1 MIRAVLPT
9 FLLLALTSSVCTGQ
23 SPQPGPC
30 EIPAAERPSEFGC
43 YFVAAKELG
52 VLPAS
57 AGTLFWHLYTY
68 PDLAAAKANVGPR
81 GMVAQSFGKFWVYT
95 IEQQGWRPKAGERVA
110 VIGPLA
116 HEAGKAYTARYM
128 EAVFGP
134 NTSTRVHV
142 HSGAEAWYVLGGAQ
156 CLETPEGITVVR
168 AGEGS
173 VVREG
178 PPMVLSSVGTEKR
191 ISVLLVLHDS
201 SKPWSTLQTEWKPKG
216 LCPQT
221 LTAPAASAASP
232 TPTGLFVKFK
242 VKPGKNTAFE
252 TAFRQMQASMRE
264 QEPGA
269 LYYDLFVTVEDP
281 QTYVIMERYKD
292 AAAVEA
298 HGRTEHMRKVLAEL
312 RDLMDGPPVPQQ
324 LVLVSEK

>member
-1 MIRAVLPT
+1 MMRT
-9 FLLLALTSSVCTGQ
+9 LLLALMLIALASPICIGQ
-23 SPQPGPC
+23 TPPRGACDVPV
-30 EIPAAERPSEFGC
+30 AERTSEFGC

-52 VLPAS
+52 ALPA
-57 AGTLFWHLYTY
+57 GTFFWHLYTY

-81 GMVAQSFGKFWVYT
+81 GMVAQSFGKFWVYS
-95 IEQQGWRPKAGERVA
+95 IEQQGWSPKAGERVA
-110 VIGPLA
+110 VVGPLP
-116 HEAGKAYTARYM
+116 HEVGKAYTARYM

-134 NTSTRVHV
+134 NTSTRVHT

-201 SKPWSTLQTEWKPKG
+201 SKPWSTLYTEWKPQGK
-216 LCPQT
+216 CPQS
-221 LTAPAASAASP
+221 LSAAPAASTANPA
-232 TPTGLFVKFK
+232 PTGLFVKFK

-252 TAFRQMQASMRE
+252 AAFREMQAGMRE

-292 AAAVEA
+292 AAAVTA
-298 HGRTEHMRKVLAEL
+298 HGQTEHMRKVLAAL

-324 LVLVSEK
+324 LIFVSAK

>member
-1 MIRAVLPT
+1 MTRTLLST
-9 FLLLALTSSVCTGQ
+9 FVLLALTSQVGIGQ
-23 SPQPGPC
+23 TSQPGPC
-30 EIPAAERPSEFGC
+30 ELPAAGRANEFGC
-43 YFVAAKELG
+43 YFVAARELG
-52 VLPAS
+52 VLP

-68 PDLAAAKANVGPR
+68 PDLAAANANVGPR

-95 IEQQGWRPKAGERVA
+95 IEQQDWRPKAGERVA
-110 VIGPLA
+110 VVGPLG

-221 LTAPAASAASP
+221 LATA
-232 TPTGLFVKFK
+232 PTGLFVKFK
-242 VKPGKNTAFE
+242 VKSGKNAAFE

-264 QEPGA
+264 REPGA
-269 LYYDLFVTVEDP
+269 LYYDLFVTPEDP
-281 QTYVIMERYKD
+281 QMYVIMERYRD
-292 AAAVEA
+292 AAAVTA
-298 HGRTEHMRKVLAEL
+298 HGQTDHMRKVLADL

-324 LVLVSEK
+324 LILVSEK

>member
-1 MIRAVLPT
+1 MMRTILATLM
-9 FLLLALTSSVCTGQ
+9 LLALASPICIGQ
-23 SPQPGPC
+23 APQSGPC
-30 EIPAAERPSEFGC
+30 EVPVAERTNEFGC

-52 VLPAS
+52 VVPP
-57 AGTLFWHLYTY
+57 GTLFWHLYTY

-95 IEQQGWRPKAGERVA
+95 IEQKEWSPKAGERVA
-110 VIGPLA
+110 VVGPLP

-134 NTSTRVHV
+134 NTSTRVHT

-156 CLETPEGITVVR
+156 CLETPEGTTVVR

-201 SKPWSTLQTEWKPKG
+201 SKPWSTVQTEWKPKG
-216 LCPQT
+216 LCAQT
-221 LTAPAASAASP
+221 AN

-264 QEPGA
+264 REPGA
-269 LYYDLFVTVEDP
+269 LYYDLFVTPEDP

-292 AAAVEA
+292 AAAVTA
-298 HGRTEHMRKVLAEL
+298 HGQTEHMRKVLADL

-324 LVLVSEK
+324 LIFVSEK